1 MQAADSLPHK
11 NKKPGRQV
19 HNRLRSRG
27 LKARKSLG
35 QNFLVVDSVRD
46 AIIAAACLTAED
58 TVLEVGPGLGALT
71 EKLAAN
77 AGSVI
82 AVEIDAG
89 LALRLG
95 KKLGDYGN
103 LRIVQGDILKQ
114 DLNALVGG
122 SSYKVVANIPYYITS
137 PILRYFT
144 RADNRPALMVIMM
157 QKEVAREVTAPE
169 GRMGFLA
176 VSTRIFSNPEIVF
189 TVPATSF
196 YPVPRVD
203 SAVVRFNML
212 PGPEPGICDVD
223 DFLEFLH
230 CGFASPR
237 KQLRNSLAI
246 GLKIEAS
253 ESDNL
258 LRLAGIDPGRRPG
271 TLTMEEWSALHRA
284 AGSERC

>member
-1 MQAADSLPHK
+1 LPHM
-11 NKKPGRQV
+11 NREPNHAVQR
-19 HNRLRSRG
+19 RLRSHG

-46 AIIAAACLTAED
+46 AIIEAACLTAED

-71 EKLAAN
+71 EKLAAS
-77 AGSVI
+77 AGRVI
-82 AVEIDAG
+82 AVEIDPS
-89 LALRLG
+89 LALKLG
-95 KKLGDYGN
+95 KKLGGYRN
-103 LRIVQGDILKQ
+103 VKIVQADILKQ
-114 DLNALVGG
+114 DLNVLVGG

-144 RADNRPALMVIMM
+144 RAANRPALMVIMM
-157 QKEVAREVTAPE
+157 QEEVARDVTAPE

-176 VSTRIFSNPEIVF
+176 VSMRLFSNPEIIF
-189 TVPATSF
+189 TVPAASF

-212 PGPEPGICDVD
+212 PGPAPGMGDVD

-246 GLKIEAS
+246 GLKIEAAGA
-253 ESDNL
+253 DNM
-258 LRLAGIDPGRRPG
+258 LRRAGIDPGRRPG
-271 TLTMEEWSALHRA
+271 TLTIEEWSGLYHASGA
-284 AGSERC
+284 KRC

>member
-1 MQAADSLPHK
+1 MPHK
-11 NKKPGRQV
+11 NREPNRAVQR
-19 HNRLRSRG
+19 RLRSHGFRV
-27 LKARKSLG
+27 RKSLG
-35 QNFLVVDSVRD
+35 QNFLVDDSIRD
-46 AIIAAACLTAED
+46 AIIEVACLTAED

-71 EKLAAN
+71 EKLAAA
-77 AGSVI
+77 AGKVI
-82 AVEIDAG
+82 AVELDDI
-89 LALRLG
+89 LALKLA
-95 KKLGDYGN
+95 KKLGGYPN
-103 LRIVQGDILKQ
+103 VKIVQADILKQ
-114 DLNALVGG
+114 DLNALVGW

-144 RADNRPALMVIMM
+144 RAANRPALMVMMM
-157 QKEVAREVTAPE
+157 QEEVAREVTAPE

-176 VSTRIFSNPEIVF
+176 VSMRLFSNPEIIF
-189 TVPATSF
+189 TVPAASF

-203 SAVVRFNML
+203 SAVVKFNML
-212 PGPEPGICDVD
+212 PGPAPGIGDID

-246 GLKIEAS
+246 GLKSEAA
-253 ESDNL
+253 EADNL

-271 TLTMEEWSALHRA
+271 TLTLDEWAALYRV